1 MKEAGAGA
9 EELRAEVRATTEL
22 FLRRHVPDSWDE
34 FAQAMRTASVVYG
47 SLSQQL
53 NSLKR
58 QLEFYRKKIREAA
71 AQPIMVNGQQIGV
84 MCHLCLQSLPVRG
97 SQVNHSA
104 HDATCPAHP
113 DYQYGEEE
121 DTGA

>member
-1 MKEAGAGA
+1 MKEYAGAPKSPQLRQRAKQLEAGAGA
-9 EELRAEVRATTEL
+9 ELRAEVRATTEL

-58 QLEFYRKKIREAA
+58 QLEF
-71 AQPIMVNGQQIGV
+71 
-84 MCHLCLQSLPVRG
+84 
-97 SQVNHSA
+97 
-104 HDATCPAHP
+104 
-113 DYQYGEEE
+113 
-121 DTGA
+121 